1 MVRFIV
7 DPTVPKQQVICS
19 GKKFAPDGG
28 IKIRYGNRVVSC
40 TVHNQTA
47 PGAKGRTVDTGAAP
61 TAKGRT
67 AADTRAAA
75 VVKGRTVDT
84 GADTRADTRAA
95 SEKDVQMRISSQLQ
109 KTLRLPAAGRL
120 HCTQANGMWRLGPCL
135 GVYVTKEK
143 NPQRMFGEQTR
154 LLEDL
159 TRYAEERGV
168 DIVVLTPG
176 FKDRKRGWRFDTGLG
191 TWHET
196 LVTLPDVVLRRS
208 GTFHE
213 ADAKVTA
220 DLNAFQKAGRLHSLP
235 RNSSN
240 KWTFYRVMQQSST
253 LRPYVPATV
262 LVTSAAELKTALQR
276 MRDAYL
282 KPINGAQGVC
292 IHRMQ
297 LRTGGV
303 ILMSREERVVPRA
316 AERLSTRFRPDT
328 RLVTSELRGDT
339 DLQSFWLSIQDKFR
353 KWVLQ
358 ESVQLL
364 HTTDDRPVDFR
375 WLVQYA
381 DGPQVLGRVARV
393 GSPGAITTNLHTG
406 GKAMDAKEVLEL
418 IPDIDA
424 KQTIADMDTLALGV
438 VEQLRHAFGPF
449 AEVGIDIG
457 IDESGK
463 VVAFEVNPTPGRRM
477 LRSLSDNVRK
487 LSLVTLVEYA
497 IRAAGFENGK

>member
-1 MVRFIV
+1 MVRFWV
-7 DPTVPKQQVICS
+7 DPSVPKQQLTCT
-19 GKKFAPDGG
+19 GKKFASDGA
-28 IKIRYGNRVVSC
+28 IKIRYGNRVVTC
-40 TVHNQTA
+40 VVRNQPA
-47 PGAKGRTVDTGAAP
+47 AKGTTVDTGA
-61 TAKGRT
+61 
-67 AADTRAAA
+67 
-75 VVKGRTVDT
+75 VSVDD
-84 GADTRADTRAA
+84 GQVR
-95 SEKDVQMRISSQLQ
+95 MSSQLQ
-109 KTLRLPAAGRL
+109 KTLRLPSEGKL
-120 HCTQANGMWRLGPCL
+120 HFMPENGAWRLGPIL

-159 TRYAEERGV
+159 TRYAEEECV

-176 FKDRKRGWRFDTGLG
+176 FKDYQRGWRYDTGLG
-191 TWHET
+191 TWRES

-213 ADAKVTA
+213 QGAKVAA
-220 DLNAFQKAGRLHSLP
+220 DLNAFQRSGRLHSLP
-235 RNSSN
+235 RHSSN
-240 KWTFYRVMQQSST
+240 KWTFYRVMQENSK
-253 LRPYVPATV
+253 LRSYLPATV
-262 LVTSAAELKTALQR
+262 RVTSATELKTALQQ
-276 MRDAYL
+276 MKDAYL
-282 KPINGAQGVC
+282 KPMNGAQGVC
-292 IHRMQ
+292 IHRLQ
-297 LRTGGV
+297 LRNGGTIV
-303 ILMSREERVVPRA
+303 MAREDRVVPRQ

-328 RLVTSELRGDT
+328 RLVTSELHGDT
-339 DLQSFWLSIQDKFR
+339 ELQSFWHSIQDKFH

-358 ESVQLL
+358 ESVHLL

-375 WLVQYA
+375 WLVQYT
-381 DGPQVLGRVARV
+381 DGPKVIGRVARV

-406 GKAMDAKEVLEL
+406 GKAMDAKQVLEL
-418 IPDIDA
+418 LPNVDTD
-424 KQTIADMDTLALGV
+424 KTLADMDTLALGV

-497 IRAAGFENGK
+497 IKAAGFENGK